1 MSFPR
6 NPWGVACYSDW
17 APYTTLPNGSQG
29 HGLPGTPS
37 LIDRDEDA
45 ALMRNIAARNE
56 SALAVLYDR
65 HAVSLYSLIRR
76 IVHDEAAAEEILQDV
91 FLHVWK
97 VAPRFDQARG
107 QLRGWLLVMA
117 RNRALSHLR
126 KHQDVQVD
134 DMDLYAIP
142 ATGMQESIAAKN
154 ELTQKIQAALEEMP
168 PELSH
173 LFELAYFEGM
183 THREIAKRTGQ
194 PLGTVKTRLRS
205 GLTNLRRVFQS

>member
-1 MSFPR
+1 M
-6 NPWGVACYSDW
+6 
-17 APYTTLPNGSQG
+17 
-29 HGLPGTPS
+29 
-37 LIDRDEDA
+37 IDPDGEDA
-45 ALMRNIAARNE
+45 TLMRSIAARDE

-76 IVHDEAAAEEILQDV
+76 IVHDEAVAEEILQDV

-126 KHQDVQVD
+126 KRQDVLAD
-134 DMDLYAIP
+134 DMDLYAVP
-142 ATGMQESIAAKN
+142 TAGMQETVAVQN
-154 ELTQKIQAALEEMP
+154 ELTAKIRTALEELP
-168 PELSH
+168 AELSD

-183 THREIAKRTGQ
+183 THSEIAKRTGQ

-205 GLTNLRRVFQS
+205 GLTNLRRAFQL